1 MERLIMQAQYRRVA
15 LLLSTTG
22 VLRHMI
28 NPEEPRTS
36 RVAYVISAL
45 VAGVSKTVG
54 ALMSV
59 NITTPIFINFHW

>member
-28 NPEEPRTS
+28 NPRTS